1 MIYFDNAATSFPKP
15 RSVLHATE
23 RCIKKYCANSGR
35 SSHKLAVLTSEKV
48 YEAREKIA
56 AFVGVRE
63 PERIVFTQNATHAL
77 NLAIKTTVEP
87 CSHVLISDL
96 EHNSVLRP
104 INKLKRTQN
113 IEYSVFNTQGDLEK
127 NISQEIRSN
136 TKYIV
141 STLASNVVGRT
152 VALERLSVVAK
163 KHGLIL
169 IVDASQLIGHKKID
183 ISSTPCNILCAPGHK
198 ALFGIQGVGFE
209 VFNDNIPRDT
219 LIEGGSGN
227 DSINP
232 DMPLLL
238 PERYEA
244 GTLPTPSI
252 VSLIEGINFIE
263 SVGVSEIENKIS
275 FLTERVEYVLNEI
288 KNVVIYEC
296 GNGIV
301 SFNVVGVPA
310 EIVSSYLAE
319 EGICTRCGLHCAP
332 LAHKT
337 IGTLGIGT
345 VRVSLSYF
353 NRACEI
359 DKFYYSLSSFCK
371 KHV

>member
-15 RSVLHATE
+15 QSVVRATE
-23 RCIKKYCANSGR
+23 KCIKKYCANAGR
-35 SSHKLAVLTSEKV
+35 SSHKLAIITSEKV
-48 YEAREKIA
+48 YEAREKIG
-56 AFVGVRE
+56 AFIGISA
-63 PERIVFTQNATHAL
+63 PENIVFTQNATHAL
-77 NLAIKTTVEP
+77 NLAIKTTIEP
-87 CSHVLISDL
+87 GSHVLISDL

-104 INKLKRTQN
+104 INKLTKIKN
-113 IEYSVFNTQGDLEK
+113 VEYSIFTTQGNLEE
-127 NISQEIRSN
+127 NISSLIRSN

-141 STLASNVVGRT
+141 TTLASNVTGRIIPI
-152 VALERLSVVAK
+152 EKLSLIAK
-163 KHGLIL
+163 KYGLTS
-169 IVDASQLIGHKKID
+169 IVDASQLIGHKKINITD
-183 ISSTPCNILCAPGHK
+183 NYCNILCAPGHK
-198 ALFGIQGVGFE
+198 ALFGIQGVGFAA
-209 VFNDNIPRDT
+209 FNDKIPRET
-219 LIEGGSGN
+219 FMEGGSGN

-252 VSLIEGINFIE
+252 VSLIEGINFIQDIGIE
-263 SVGVSEIENKIS
+263 EIEEKIN
-275 FLTERVEYVLNEI
+275 FLTERLEYIINEI
-288 KNVVIYEC
+288 NNVVVYEC

-301 SFNVVGVPA
+301 SFNVTGVPA
-310 EIVSSYLAE
+310 EIVSAYLAR

-353 NRACEI
+353 NKVYEI
-359 DKFYYSLSSFCK
+359 DKFYRSLSSLCK
-371 KHV
+371 KYV

>member
-1 MIYFDNAATSFPKP
+1 M
-15 RSVLHATE
+15 
-23 RCIKKYCANSGR
+23 
-35 SSHKLAVLTSEKV
+35 
-48 YEAREKIA
+48 
-56 AFVGVRE
+56 
-63 PERIVFTQNATHAL
+63 
-77 NLAIKTTVEP
+77 
-87 CSHVLISDL
+87 
-96 EHNSVLRP
+96 
-104 INKLKRTQN
+104 
-113 IEYSVFNTQGDLEK
+113 EK

-198 ALFGIQGVGFE
+198 ALFGIQGVGFA

-263 SVGVSEIENKIS
+263 SVGVSEIENKINY
-275 FLTERVEYVLNEI
+275 LTERVEYVLNKI